1 MPYVLACVSAVLYGA
16 GDFFGGFATRRAS
29 AITVTLASQAVGLVA
44 LLVAAPIAQVAQIA
58 QGGHAAPPP
67 AVDLAWGAGAGL
79 AGGIGV
85 ALLYYALAV
94 GVVSIVAPITAVC
107 AMAIPVLV
115 AIGLGERPHALGLIG
130 IALAGLA
137 VVLLSR
143 GHGPTPGERAV
154 APSRSIAVA
163 LASGAAIGVFLVC
176 LGRTRE
182 VAGLWP
188 LLVARVVSVGGFLAL
203 ALVLRA
209 PIVPG
214 RGARA
219 STLAAG
225 SFDVVANAVY
235 TVAVRGGP
243 LGLVATLAS
252 LYPASTVALARVVLG
267 ERLGGVA
274 RLGFVLALIA
284 IVLITAPI
292 R

>member
-1 MPYVLACVSAVLYGA
+1 MSYVLACVSAVLYGA

-44 LLVAAPIAQVAQIA
+44 LLVAAPIAHFA
-58 QGGHAAPPP
+58 QGRHAAPPP
-67 AVDLAWGAGAGL
+67 AVDLAWGAGAGV
-79 AGGIGV
+79 AGGLGV
-85 ALLYYALAV
+85 ALLYYALSV

-115 AIGLGERPHALGLIG
+115 ALGLGERPHALALIG
-130 IALAGLA
+130 IALAAVA

-143 GHGPTPGERAV
+143 GHGTAKGEHAV
-154 APSRSIAVA
+154 APSRSIGVAVA
-163 LASGAAIGVFLVC
+163 SGVAIGAFLVC
-176 LGRTRE
+176 LGRTRD

-188 LLVARVVSVGGFLAL
+188 LLVARAVSVGGFMVLAL
-203 ALVLRA
+203 ALRV

-225 SFDVVANAVY
+225 SFDVVANALY
-235 TVAVRGGP
+235 TIAVRGGP
-243 LGLVATLAS
+243 LSLVATLAS

-274 RLGFVLALIA
+274 KVGFALALIA
-284 IVLITAPI
+284 MVLITAPV